1 MERICQDCG
10 KSFDGRA
17 GNQFCSDACYNRMQS
32 GQKPVISSVLTRG
45 EVGSI
50 PPGMVLV
57 DGQELAELRAKV
69 RQAECELGPE
79 IQIDYS
85 KLTSYL
91 ADAKQ
96 YVRERHPAHFAR
108 SPFDIDRMLDEIFGK
123 GHKGKLPSM
132 TFTVNVNLIK
142 SALTP
147 DWFQPLDETPKSQI
161 IIFSLAIDS
170 PSQPYCG
177 NLQGNLL
184 FPTLAFGILVK
195 YEQYI
200 ESFIAWWLT

>member
-1 MERICQDCG
+1 
-10 KSFDGRA
+10 
-17 GNQFCSDACYNRMQS
+17 MQS

-57 DGQELAELRAKV
+57 DKQELAELRAKV
-69 RQAECELGPE
+69 MQAESELGSE

-96 YVRERHPAHFAR
+96 YIRERHPAHFAR
-108 SPFDIDRMLDEIFGK
+108 NPFDIDMMLDEVFGK
-123 GHKGKLPSM
+123 GHKGKLPGM
-132 TFTVNVNLIK
+132 TFTVNVNLTK

-147 DWFQPLDETPKSQI
+147 D
-161 IIFSLAIDS
+161 
-170 PSQPYCG
+170 
-177 NLQGNLL
+177 
-184 FPTLAFGILVK
+184 
-195 YEQYI
+195 
-200 ESFIAWWLT
+200 